1 MDYKFSVAMSV
12 YKNDQPNYFQQAM
25 DSIIKQTLIP
35 NEIILVIDG
44 PISNELKNVV
54 DTYENKYSF
63 IKTIWLKENKGL
75 GNALKLAV
83 ENAKYDLI
91 ARMDSDDIAICDRFE
106 QQINIFKTNPN
117 VDIVG
122 GDISEFIDVDTNIVG
137 IRKVPKENNEI
148 REYMKIRCALNH
160 VTVMF
165 KKQTVIAAGNYQ
177 DWFWNE
183 DYYLWIRMVLINTYF
198 QNTGTTLV
206 KVRVGKEMY
215 KRRGGKKYFISEKK
229 LQDFMYKNKVISLPT
244 YIINVTKR
252 LIVEIILPNSLR
264 EWVFKNLARSK
275 N

>member
-12 YKNDQPNYFQQAM
+12 YKNDQPNYFKQAM
-25 DSIIKQTLIP
+25 DSIIKQTLTP

-44 PISNELKNVV
+44 PISDELKNVV
-54 DTYENKYSF
+54 DTYENKYSL

-91 ARMDSDDIAICDRFE
+91 ARMDSDDIAVCDRFE

-148 REYMKIRCALNH
+148 REYMKTRCALNH

>member
-148 REYMKIRCALNH
+148 REYMKTRCALNH

-215 KRRGGKKYFISEKK
+215 KRSGGKKYFISEKK

>member
-1 MDYKFSVAMSV
+1 MDFKFSVAMSV
-12 YKNDQPNYFQQAM
+12 YKNDQPNYFKQAM
-25 DSIIKQTLIP
+25 DSIIKQTLTP

-44 PISNELKNVV
+44 PISDELKNVV
-54 DTYENKYSF
+54 DTYENKYSL

-91 ARMDSDDIAICDRFE
+91 ARMDSDDIAVCDRFE

-148 REYMKIRCALNH
+148 REYMKTRCALNH

-229 LQDFMYKNKVISLPT
+229 LQDFMYKNKVISLTT

>member
-91 ARMDSDDIAICDRFE
+91 ARMDSDDIAVCDRFE

>member
-1 MDYKFSVAMSV
+1 MDFKFSVAMSV
-12 YKNDQPNYFQQAM
+12 YKNDQPNYFKQAM
-25 DSIIKQTLIP
+25 DSIIKQTLTP

-44 PISNELKNVV
+44 PISDELKNVV
-54 DTYENKYSF
+54 DTYENKYSL

-91 ARMDSDDIAICDRFE
+91 ARMDSDDIAVCDRFE

>member
-12 YKNDQPNYFQQAM
+12 YKNDQPNYFKQAM
-25 DSIIKQTLIP
+25 DSIIKQTLTP

-44 PISNELKNVV
+44 PISDELKNVV
-54 DTYENKYSF
+54 DTYENKYSL

-91 ARMDSDDIAICDRFE
+91 ARMDSDDIAVCDRFE

-165 KKQTVIAAGNYQ
+165 KKQTVIAAGNYK

>member
-148 REYMKIRCALNH
+148 REYMKTRCALNH

-183 DYYLWIRMVLINTYF
+183 DYYLWIRMVF
-198 QNTGTTLV
+198 
-206 KVRVGKEMY
+206 
-215 KRRGGKKYFISEKK
+215 
-229 LQDFMYKNKVISLPT
+229 
-244 YIINVTKR
+244 
-252 LIVEIILPNSLR
+252 
-264 EWVFKNLARSK
+264 
-275 N
+275 

>member
-12 YKNDQPNYFQQAM
+12 YKNDQPNYFKQAM
-25 DSIIKQTLIP
+25 DSIIKQTLTP

-44 PISNELKNVV
+44 PISDELKNVV
-54 DTYENKYSF
+54 DTYENKYSL

-91 ARMDSDDIAICDRFE
+91 ARMDSDDIAVCDRFE

>member
-148 REYMKIRCALNH
+148 REYMKTRCALNH

>member
-1 MDYKFSVAMSV
+1 MDFKFSVAMSV
-12 YKNDQPNYFQQAM
+12 YKNDQPNYFKQAM
-25 DSIIKQTLIP
+25 DSIIKQTLTP

-44 PISNELKNVV
+44 PISDELKNVV
-54 DTYENKYSF
+54 DTYENKYSL

-91 ARMDSDDIAICDRFE
+91 ARMDSDDIAVCDRFE

-148 REYMKIRCALNH
+148 REYMKTRCALNH